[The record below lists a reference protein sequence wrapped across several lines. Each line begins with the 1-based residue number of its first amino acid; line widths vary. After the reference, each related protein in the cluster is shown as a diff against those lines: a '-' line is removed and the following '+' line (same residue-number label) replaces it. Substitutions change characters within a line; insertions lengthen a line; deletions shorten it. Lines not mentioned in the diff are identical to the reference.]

1 MSCFQLD
8 TDPESEFFG
17 DFYIENN
24 SLVMIDGLP
33 AIRQHM
39 TIRFQIFLG
48 EWFLDVRIGVPW
60 FRDILIKNPS
70 FNVVQEIL
78 KDVILNTPGALQIIT
93 FDFDYV
99 NNSREV
105 SLEFSA
111 LTTDGILDFSQIVEL
126 VA

>member
-8 TDPESEFFG
+8 TDVESEFFG
-17 DFYIENN
+17 DFYIDNN
-24 SLVMIDGLP
+24 SLVMIDGLS

-48 EWFLDVRIGVPW
+48 EWFLDLRIGVPW

-78 KDVILNTPGALQIIT
+78 KGVILDTPGAIQIIT
-93 FDFDYV
+93 FDFGYT

-111 LTTDGILDFSQIVEL
+111 LTTDGFLDFSQIVEL
-126 VA
+126 G